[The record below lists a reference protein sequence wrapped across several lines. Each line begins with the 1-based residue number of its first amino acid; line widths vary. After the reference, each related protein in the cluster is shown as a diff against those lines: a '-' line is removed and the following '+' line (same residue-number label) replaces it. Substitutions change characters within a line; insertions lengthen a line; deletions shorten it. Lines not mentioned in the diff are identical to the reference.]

1 MTSSLK
7 SLKAQLCTLLICGLS
22 NGAVLA
28 AADDFNA
35 PIEIEAQQVQVNGQ
49 AGTSTYQ
56 GKVRLKR
63 GSMLIEAHKMVL
75 KQRDNQVSAEI
86 DGGLNTQATFSQL
99 TATGERMEA
108 KARRIRYFS
117 DQDAIEFDGDAEV
130 KRAADKVNSD
140 HIRYDLRAEQI
151 LAGESEGTGRVRIV
165 IQPAAHKE
173 KAQDKP

>member
-1 MTSSLK
+1 MTSSFSTLNI
-7 SLKAQLCTLLICGLS
+7 SLLALVLS
-22 NGAVLA
+22 CFSGTAFA

-35 PIEIEAQQVQVNGQ
+35 PIEIEAQQVQVDGK
-49 AGTSTYQ
+49 AGTSTYE
-56 GKVRLKR
+56 GNVRLKR

-75 KQRDNQVSAEI
+75 KQRNDQVSAQIE
-86 DGGLNTQATFSQL
+86 GGLNKLAKFSQL

-108 KARRIRYFS
+108 HAKRIRYLS
-117 DQDAIEFDGDAEV
+117 DQDAIEFDGNAEV

-165 IQPAAHKE
+165 IQPAGNKE
-173 KAQDKP
+173 PAQEKQ